1 MHRTLKST
9 LPRPPEIEWGAQQK
23 HFDLFMQHYNHER
36 LHEAL
41 GQKTPGSCYA
51 SSSRPYP
58 DTLPEMRYP
67 SHVEAYRTDSNGVV
81 NKGRLRIYVGYV
93 LKHEIVG
100 LESVSEGVWDI
111 IFGPVVLGRVDE
123 RDAKDAYLT
132 LKVIRNK

>member
-1 MHRTLKST
+1 M
-9 LPRPPEIEWGAQQK
+9 
-23 HFDLFMQHYNHER
+23 
-36 LHEAL
+36 
-41 GQKTPGSCYA
+41 
-51 SSSRPYP
+51 
-58 DTLPEMRYP
+58 
-67 SHVEAYRTDSNGVV
+67 